1 MIKVS
6 IIVIAIYVLL
16 KIFSN
21 KIENYFEYSLS
32 DEKKVQ
38 KYISNHFHEYDDVR
52 EEVHKIINN
61 GLKNKLKK
69 YKSQINKTFF
79 STDSLYIFNSS
90 RNKFYSTLNSINS
103 INASGSSDLVQ
114 GLYGVKI
121 QDQWLIFLG
130 GNLIAMRG
138 GYKYDKYEP
147 FTWDEISFMAH
158 EQMFGK
164 YLSFDWKRKL
174 SINQDLVDKYVD
186 PWNIGGTSVSEEGT
200 EKERFLRLWEFE
212 NSQTLDSTE
221 IAQIKEDLEAGNNKP
236 KDPIKKVTWWDRLW
250 GEEVPIFETDE
261 WKEHIKSKNQGK

>member
-1 MIKVS
+1 
-6 IIVIAIYVLL
+6 
-16 KIFSN
+16 
-21 KIENYFEYSLS
+21 
-32 DEKKVQ
+32 
-38 KYISNHFHEYDDVR
+38 
-52 EEVHKIINN
+52 
-61 GLKNKLKK
+61 
-69 YKSQINKTFF
+69 
-79 STDSLYIFNSS
+79 
-90 RNKFYSTLNSINS
+90 
-103 INASGSSDLVQ
+103 
-114 GLYGVKI
+114 
-121 QDQWLIFLG
+121 
-130 GNLIAMRG
+130 
-138 GYKYDKYEP
+138 
-147 FTWDEISFMAH
+147 
-158 EQMFGK
+158 MFGK